1 MTIKVR
7 SLHAL
12 RDEMRAVARGEMA
25 APMDAATPTY
35 ESADAVQISAENLL
49 RLLTPDNRSLL
60 QMIDSEHPASIDALA
75 DKAGRAPANVSR
87 TLAKFV
93 DLGLVRLVSGQGLTK
108 KPELTVRHVT
118 IKLDICHHA
127 DQITVQ

>member
-1 MTIKVR
+1 MTMKIR

-25 APMDAATPTY
+25 VPADAATPAY
-35 ESADAVQISAENLL
+35 ESAEAVQISAENML

-60 QMIDSEHPASIDALA
+60 QTIDSEHPVSIEALA
-75 DKAGRAPANVSR
+75 AKVGRAPGNVSR

-93 DLGLVRLVSGQGLTK
+93 NLGLVRLVNGPGLAK
-108 KPELTVRHVT
+108 KPELTARHVT
-118 IKLDICHHA
+118 ISLDICHHA